1 MRTVSLDSNEV
12 YEVFK
17 DDEGNV
23 LKDKDKNTENA
34 KFLRHLIQFKQ
45 GEVESLDENLVNQ
58 IIDDKDSQLPV
69 PKITYSFFSVRVLN
83 SISGNE
89 WSEPTEVA
97 ILPLLFS
104 LGYTNLIQQFMDPI
118 LSVEGAEKLDMEDA
132 YDLFDLAVP
141 NNNLDAIKYLVSVSN
156 DNFLDLIRQN
166 KEILVDNSKKYG
178 ANDVA
183 EFLDAL

>member
-1 MRTVSLDSNEV
+1 MRTVSLDSKEV

-23 LKDKDKNTENA
+23 TKKQDTNNA
-34 KFLRHLIQFKQ
+34 KFLRNLIEYKQ
-45 GEVESLDENLVNQ
+45 GETEKLDETLMASIVN
-58 IIDDKDSQLPV
+58 DKDDRLPV

-83 SISGNE
+83 SVSSPD

-104 LGYTNLIQQFMDPI
+104 LGYTDLIQQFMEPI
-118 LSVEGAEKLDMEDA
+118 LNMDGQKLEMEDA

-141 NNNLDAIKYLVSVSN
+141 NNNVEAIKYLVRVASE
-156 DNFLDLIRQN
+156 DFLDLIRQN

-178 ANDVA
+178 AVDVA
-183 EFLDAL
+183 EYIESL